1 MDQEQGP
8 GLPVGDSPLIRVLSV
23 LLAAS
28 LLLNAA
34 LLPFWPKHK
43 ELKQLLDLRDL
54 ELRAQQ
60 AFYLEEL
67 EWSETHCKNVVEVER
82 VVTKTITKIREV
94 PALATNSCDVL
105 SDELG
110 SLLDES
116 YRQLFPA
123 TTGGSL

>member
-1 MDQEQGP
+1 MT
-8 GLPVGDSPLIRVLSV
+8 RVLSV

-28 LLLNAA
+28 LILNAA

-67 EWSETHCKNVVEVER
+67 EWSEAHCKNVVEVER

-94 PALATNSCDVL
+94 PALAPDSCDVL
-105 SDELG
+105 SDELSG
-110 SLLDES
+110 LLDES
-116 YRQLFPA
+116 YRQLFPS
-123 TTGGSL
+123 TP